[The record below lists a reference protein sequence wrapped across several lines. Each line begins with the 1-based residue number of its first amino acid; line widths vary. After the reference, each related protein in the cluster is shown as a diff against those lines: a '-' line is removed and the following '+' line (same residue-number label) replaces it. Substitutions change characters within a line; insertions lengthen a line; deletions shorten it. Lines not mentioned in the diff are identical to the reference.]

1 MSIDAITFNNSCSW
15 KIAYW
20 SVNDL
25 SRGAIGSKNTYT
37 VPLLYQKG
45 FENIFCW
52 IFINMLHEK
61 NLPMVNDHVIMFVC

>member
-1 MSIDAITFNNSCSW
+1 MSIDAITFNNSYSW

-45 FENIFCW
+45 FENIFC
-52 IFINMLHEK
+52 
-61 NLPMVNDHVIMFVC
+61 

>member
-1 MSIDAITFNNSCSW
+1 MSIDAITFNNSYSW

-37 VPLLYQKG
+37 VPLLYS
-45 FENIFCW
+45 IFKTT
-52 IFINMLHEK
+52 HEK
-61 NLPMVNDHVIMFVC
+61 RGIHKIYMEATDLIKAYQSTTS